1 MMMIYLVAPQVQD
14 HQVGEESQVRRKNL
28 QTVERQIQL
37 LQLQQLPQLLWDLL
51 QEEEEEVF
59 SDQFLL
65 SELLLLLF
73 SLSIVLASF
82 VQIGH
87 KQPQTSPGGVFAS

>member
-1 MMMIYLVAPQVQD
+1 MKTMMMIYLVAPKVQD

-65 SELLLLLF
+65 SELLLLL
-73 SLSIVLASF
+73 
-82 VQIGH
+82 
-87 KQPQTSPGGVFAS
+87 